1 MFCKNCGNEMDPNA
15 SFCVRCGA
23 MKGVGQKYCANC
35 GAELPVNATACVR
48 CGCLAAGPA
57 PGQAQS
63 GAAQKSKLAA
73 GLLGIF
79 LGSLGIHNFYLGYT
93 GKAVAQLLISVC
105 TLRDRGGGHG
115 RLGADRGHSHPH
127 GLHCRGRQGRADQKG
142 SLSRAA

>member
-48 CGCLAAGPA
+48 CGCLAAGHV

-105 TLRDRGGGHG
+105 TCGI
-115 RLGADRGHSHPH
+115 GAAVTGVW
-127 GLHCRGRQGRADQKG
+127 GLIEGILILTGSIAVDGKG
-142 SLSRAA
+142 VPIKKDL

>member
-79 LGSLGIHNFYLGYT
+79 LGALGIHNFYLGYT

-105 TLRDRGGGHG
+105 TCGI
-115 RLGADRGHSHPH
+115 GAVVTGVW
-127 GLHCRGRQGRADQKG
+127 GLIEGILILTGSIAVDGKG
-142 SLSRAA
+142 VPIKKDL

>member
-79 LGSLGIHNFYLGYT
+79 LGALGIHNFYLGYT

-105 TLRDRGGGHG
+105 TCGI
-115 RLGADRGHSHPH
+115 GAAVTGVW
-127 GLHCRGRQGRADQKG
+127 GLIEGILILTGSIAVDGKG
-142 SLSRAA
+142 VPIKKDL